1 MNSQSELAEPASLPA
16 QPVHAGA
23 EAPPTQSDLVE
34 QTTLPA
40 EPPAAL
46 EAPPTQLEL
55 VESTAPLAVPAD
67 VAGRG
72 QHRAAKVSRLDQLGR
87 FTVATVQVA
96 VISVIWT
103 FASLVFWA
111 IVPLALGW
119 DSNVV
124 VSGSMTPNVMK
135 GDVVVTAEVPDKVLK
150 AGHILLFDDVS
161 RPGVPVLHRMVR
173 RNDDGTITTRGD
185 ANASED
191 STPVAPDKVRGLA
204 RLRVPFVGLPALWM
218 RDY

>member
-1 MNSQSELAEPASLPA
+1 
-16 QPVHAGA
+16 
-23 EAPPTQSDLVE
+23 
-34 QTTLPA
+34 
-40 EPPAAL
+40 
-46 EAPPTQLEL
+46 
-55 VESTAPLAVPAD
+55 
-67 VAGRG
+67 
-72 QHRAAKVSRLDQLGR
+72 
-87 FTVATVQVA
+87 VATVQVA
-96 VISVIWT
+96 VVSAIWT

-111 IVPLALGW
+111 VVPMVLGW

-124 VSGSMTPNVMK
+124 VSGSMTPNVLK
-135 GDVVVTAEVPDKVLK
+135 GDVVVTAEAPDKDLRP
-150 AGHILLFDDVS
+150 GHILLFDDVS
-161 RPGVPVLHRMVR
+161 RPGGVPVLHRMVR